1 MSSPYLEVTDW
12 VGSENI
18 PVRILKKDYS
28 VVCKIYKYIS
38 GEKPEFASYIKDSNS
53 AENFSLIGKT
63 RSLEEAKFFCNLAL
77 KSQGY
82 SISLL
87 DL

>member
-1 MSSPYLEVTDW
+1 MNNAYLEVTSW
-12 VGSENI
+12 VGSEEI

-38 GEKPEFASYIKDSNS
+38 GEMPEFASYIKDSRS

-87 DL
+87 DI